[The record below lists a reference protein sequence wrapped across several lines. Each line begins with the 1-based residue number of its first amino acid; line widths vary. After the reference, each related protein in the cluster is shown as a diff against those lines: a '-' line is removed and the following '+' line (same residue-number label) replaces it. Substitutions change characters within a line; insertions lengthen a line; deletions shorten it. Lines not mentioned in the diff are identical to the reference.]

1 MFLDRENSFQPHTTP
16 QVPTATAVSTDT
28 IDLGANPRD
37 IGVDSDMELVVQVV
51 NAFAGGT
58 SLQPILQTATDVA
71 MTSPISLMT
80 GPVIPLASLTAGAT
94 FSLGKIPPGA
104 LRALR
109 MNYVIVGTMS
119 GGGSIRS
126 FLVRDR
132 QANRAYADRMNVD
145 GL

>member
-1 MFLDRENSFQPHTTP
+1 MFLDRENSFQPHTAP
-16 QVPTATAVSTDT
+16 QVLTATGVSTDT

-37 IGVDSDMELVVQVV
+37 IGVDGEMELIVQVV
-51 NAFAGGT
+51 AAFAGGT
-58 SLQPILQTATDVA
+58 SLQPVLQTATDVA
-71 MTSPISLMT
+71 MTSPISLVT
-80 GPVIPLASLTAGAT
+80 GPVIPLASLTAGAQ
-94 FSLGKIPPGA
+94 FSLGKVPAGA

-109 MNYVIVGTMS
+109 MNYVIAGTMS

-126 FLVRDR
+126 FLVVNR